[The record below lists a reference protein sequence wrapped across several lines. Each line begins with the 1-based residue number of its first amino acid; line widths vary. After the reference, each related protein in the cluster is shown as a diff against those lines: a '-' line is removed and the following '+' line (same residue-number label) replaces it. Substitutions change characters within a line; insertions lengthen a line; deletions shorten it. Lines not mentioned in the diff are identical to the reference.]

1 MTHSFH
7 NLKNHICRDPIC
19 DWFELHDRYRRDEP
33 SSFHVELGTQKGA
46 YIDKFVDNFRD
57 THSTIFH
64 ENLESGRTLPFLKDK
79 KECILYNCKLIH
91 EGYNISVKPTL
102 IFSRAIFQEIFREVT
117 IDLPEYIVVDV
128 LYKILQFN
136 ADQTDLL
143 NQGSL
148 YYQKC
153 KMWLASEC
161 LRPYVTGLKHGYFF
175 GKEYRHKG
183 TVLPKRETIGR
194 FALRSLKGP
203 IDLYKPSIKNALK
216 WLQRL
221 HTNRDKWVLEPEPS
235 VRELYPNMN
244 QKDGIWSTEKKRVAE
259 AIQEI
264 TLVWNITYEK
274 RCILVDKGITKWSDP
289 ILLGQIYPY
298 KVKDNKRQ
306 LVQEQMIHINS
317 QTDLKISPRRLKK
330 PGFIGIIKDQ
340 SNSIILDI
348 ESTSNLKETES
359 YFEDLGIVEKPRI
372 CIIGTILNQG
382 SFKASDKD
390 KELIFKD
397 FTIRYLTNEE
407 EEIIIRYWVSFLKK
421 RFKDSSAKQPIKVY
435 HWGQAEVSYI
445 TYMKTKY
452 PKIQYPE
459 FQMINLLNYFRE
471 EPITIQGCF
480 GYGLKEI
487 VKQLYNLQ
495 LIETTWTEDVS
506 GLDAMTQIMKT
517 SEEALLKKIPLK
529 RFTEIKK
536 MITYNYYDCRV
547 IVDLLR
553 LLETMV

>member
-1 MTHSFH
+1 MSHSFYH
-7 NLKNHICRDPIC
+7 LKNHICRDPIC
-19 DWFELHDRYRRDEP
+19 DWFELHDRYRKDEP
-33 SSFHVELGTQKGA
+33 SAFHVELGKQKVA
-46 YIDKFVDNFRD
+46 YIANFVDNFRY

-64 ENLESGRTLPFLKDK
+64 DNLDSEHTSKLLKDK
-79 KECILYNCKLIH
+79 KDCILYNCELLH
-91 EGYNISVKPTL
+91 EGYHLRVKPNL
-102 IFSRAIFQEIFREVT
+102 IFSRDIFREIFSEVT
-117 IDLPEYIVVDV
+117 IDLPEYVVVDV
-128 LYKILQFN
+128 LYKILHFN

-161 LRPYVTGLKHGYFF
+161 LSPHVKGLRHGYLF
-175 GKEYRHKG
+175 GKEYRHRDK
-183 TVLPKRETIGR
+183 VLPKRETIGR
-194 FALRSLKGP
+194 FLLGHRD
-203 IDLYKPSIKNALK
+203 IYKVSIKEALK

-221 HTNRDKWVLEPEPS
+221 HANREKWVLEPQPS

-244 QKDGIWSTEKKRVAE
+244 RKDSVWSTEKRRVAE

-264 TLVWNITYEK
+264 TLVWSISYQK

-298 KVKDNKRQ
+298 KVKESKRQ

-317 QTDLKISPRRLKK
+317 QTDLKISPRRLRK
-330 PGFIGIIKDQ
+330 PGFIEIVRDQ
-340 SNSIILDI
+340 SDSIILDI

-359 YFEDLGIVEKPRI
+359 YFEDLDVVEKPRI

-382 SFKASDKD
+382 SDD
-390 KELIFKD
+390 DELIFKD

-407 EEIIIRYWVSFLKK
+407 EEIVIRYWVSFLKK
-421 RFKDSSAKQPIKVY
+421 RFKGSEKPIKVY
-435 HWGQAEVSYI
+435 HWGQAEESYL

-452 PKIQYPE
+452 PKIQYPN

-495 LIETTWTEDVS
+495 LIETTWEEEVS

-517 SEEALLKKIPLK
+517 SEKALLKNIPLK

-553 LLETMV
+553 LLETMI

>member
-7 NLKNHICRDPIC
+7 SLRNHIGRDPIC
-19 DWFELHDRYRRDEP
+19 DWFELHDRYRKDGP
-33 SSFHVELGTQKGA
+33 SAFHIELEKQKIA

-64 ENLESGRTLPFLKDK
+64 DNLDSGETLQFFKDK
-79 KECILYNCKLIH
+79 KDCILYNCELTH
-91 EGYNISVKPTL
+91 EGYRLRVKPTL
-102 IFSRAIFQEIFREVT
+102 IFSRAIFQEIFSDVAM
-117 IDLPEYIVVDV
+117 DLPEYIVVDIV
-128 LYKILQFN
+128 YKILQFN
-136 ADQTDLL
+136 ADRTDLL

-161 LRPYVTGLKHGYFF
+161 LRPHVTGLKHGYFF
-175 GKEYRHKG
+175 GKEYRHKDK
-183 TVLPKRETIGR
+183 VLPKRETIGS
-194 FALRSLKGP
+194 FLLAGP
-203 IDLYKPSIKNALK
+203 RDLYKPSIKNALK

-221 HTNRDKWVLEPEPS
+221 HTNREKWVLEPQPS

-244 QKDGIWSTEKKRVAE
+244 QKDGVWSTEKKRVAE

-274 RCILVDKGITKWSDP
+274 RCILVDKGITRWSDP

-317 QTDLKISPRRLKK
+317 QTDLKISPRRIKK
-330 PGFIGIIKDQ
+330 PGFIQIIKDQ

-359 YFEDLGIVEKPRI
+359 YFEDLEIIEKPKI
-372 CIIGTILNQG
+372 CIIGTILNQR
-382 SFKASDKD
+382 FETDD
-390 KELIFKD
+390 ELVFKD
-397 FTIRYLTNEE
+397 FTIRYLTDEE
-407 EEIIIRYWVSFLKK
+407 EEIIIGYWVSFLKK
-421 RFKDSSAKQPIKVY
+421 RFKDNSDKKPIKVY
-435 HWGQAEVSYI
+435 HWGQAEESYL

-452 PKIQYPE
+452 PKIQYPD

-471 EPITIQGCF
+471 EPISIQGCF

-517 SEEALLKKIPLK
+517 SEEALLKNIPLK

-553 LLETMV
+553 LLETMI